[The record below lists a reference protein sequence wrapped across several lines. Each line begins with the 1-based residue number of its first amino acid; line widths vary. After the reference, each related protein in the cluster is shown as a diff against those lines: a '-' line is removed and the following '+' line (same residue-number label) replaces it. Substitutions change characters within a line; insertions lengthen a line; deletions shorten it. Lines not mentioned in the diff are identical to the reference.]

1 LESFSVA
8 GGICEKSVTSESLTL
23 CRIPEFHVACAAKM
37 TETFSQWLPVPDAG
51 FSAAVQQASEA
62 SALRGPLLASVFF
75 FFVFFFVLFFFL
87 CFRPAAF
94 GLSVPV

>member
-1 LESFSVA
+1 
-8 GGICEKSVTSESLTL
+8 LTL

-62 SALRGPLLASVFF
+62 SALRGPLLASVLLKPFF
-75 FFVFFFVLFFFL
+75 SFLFCFFSLFSACGFW
-87 CFRPAAF
+87 P
-94 GLSVPV
+94 